1 MVSRL
6 TILTIVLCLPLAAA
20 DIKQSDRPLAP
31 RAAVPLLCT
40 ENTAGIRTYIR
51 GTGFVANSGGTLV
64 TAAHVVLDARFNCT
78 LSVMIPDDEWIH
90 AGHLRR
96 FQLVRCHLNE
106 MLDLAVCRI
115 QPADNPRDLGYI
127 RAAPLRIGPVAP
139 GEPVSVTGFAGW
151 VVAPLT
157 RAGHI
162 IGQEDYR
169 RQDGC
174 RCDFSTN
181 IVVVEGMS
189 GSPVIAAN
197 GEVLGIITQTGK
209 GKFRGLSFGV
219 TFEEARSFLAAEG
232 VISPPSK

>member
-1 MVSRL
+1 MAWRL
-6 TILTIVLCLPLAAA
+6 IFLAIVLCLPLAAA
-20 DIKQSDRPLAP
+20 DAQPSDQPAAL

-40 ENTAGIRTYIR
+40 ENAAAIRTYIR
-51 GTGFVANSGGTLV
+51 GTGFIANSGGTLM
-64 TAAHVVLDARFNCT
+64 TAAHVISEARFNCT
-78 LSVMIPDDEWIH
+78 LSVMIPDEEWMH
-90 AGHLRR
+90 TGRLRR
-96 FQLVRCHLNE
+96 FLLVRCHSNE
-106 MLDLAVCRI
+106 LLDLAVCRI

-127 RAAPLRIGPVAP
+127 RAAPLRTRPAAT

-157 RAGHI
+157 RAGRI

-174 RCDFSTN
+174 RCDFATN

-189 GSPVIAAN
+189 GSPVITGN
-197 GEVLGIITQTGK
+197 GEVLGIITQAGK

-219 TFEEARSFLAAEG
+219 SFEQARSFLVAEG
-232 VISPPSK
+232 VITPPSQ